1 MKIRDDQRSG
11 FSIAKWYGSGKEH
24 QWNLQICAFLV
35 GFEIDLGVLTEKE
48 FSMHLYNREAIRTAR
63 GHVLSDSSILT
74 PRKSE
79 YSELSKCFLVTISRD

>member
-1 MKIRDDQRSG
+1 MNIRDDQRFG

-35 GFEIDLGVLTEKE
+35 GFEIGLGVLTEKE

-74 PRKSE
+74 PRKS
-79 YSELSKCFLVTISRD
+79 